1 MASTRRQWWGRSVAV
16 ACVAPLLVAV
26 GSTSAS
32 AATTD
37 ELHLGFDHDTWGFV
51 EGQQFSNDG
60 TKAADVSLVTVNDPV
75 TMFRSALGGGL
86 SLQLPWYSGTA
97 GASYAALR
105 VTPLGSDWL
114 SPGTSDFS
122 FGADLQ
128 INATSQGTDLDNG
141 NNVVQRGLWD
151 DPMQYKLEVDNNR
164 PNCVFRGTEGR
175 LSVRS
180 SVTVEPK
187 TWYQA
192 TCRRTAA
199 DKVSIT
205 VVELGSA
212 AKPVVT
218 TNVGPLGTLKAPAGT
233 PLSVGAKLTRDG
245 QILRSAT
252 DQFNGRVD
260 NVFYAG

>member
-1 MASTRRQWWGRSVAV
+1 MASTRRQRWARGLAT
-16 ACVAPLLVAV
+16 ACVAPLLVAA
-26 GSTSAS
+26 GSISAS
-32 AATTD
+32 ADTTD
-37 ELHLGFDHDTWGFV
+37 ELHLGFDQSIWGFV
-51 EGQQFSNDG
+51 EDQPFSNDG
-60 TKAADVSLVTVNDPV
+60 TREADVDLITVNDPV
-75 TMFRSALGGGL
+75 TMFRSGLGGGL

-97 GASYAALR
+97 GGPYAALR

-114 SPGTSDFS
+114 SPGTSDFR
-122 FGADLQ
+122 FGADLR
-128 INATSQGTDLDNG
+128 IDSANQGSDPDNG

-151 DPMQYKLEVDNNR
+151 DPMQYKLEIDNNR
-164 PNCVFRGTEGR
+164 PNCVFRGTQGR

-187 TWYQA
+187 AWYQV

-199 DKVSIT
+199 EKVSVSVTKI
-205 VVELGSA
+205 GSSA
-212 AKPVVT
+212 TPVVNS
-218 TNVGPLGTLKAPAGT
+218 NVGPLGTLDAVPGT
-233 PLSVGAKLTRDG
+233 PLSVGAKLTHDG